1 MAKNRF
7 DNLEAEKQ
15 EAILQAAGEEFI
27 EKGFAGASINQI
39 IKASGMSKGSVYY
52 YFEDKADL
60 FATTLERSIQRFLG
74 EIGWFSLEVLG
85 PDEFW
90 DALLE
95 LARRSVAWA
104 RREEWWVRLAFAFH
118 KLEMEPGTEEAAGRL
133 MEFGRG
139 WWKSILERGQALDLV
154 RTDLPIDLLVAIV
167 MGADRGG
174 DQWIIDHWES
184 LGEEEVLKIA
194 DSRVDL
200 LRDMLAKENEGWER

>member
-1 MAKNRF
+1 MARNRF
-7 DNLEAEKQ
+7 DNLEPDKQ
-15 EAILQAAGEEFI
+15 EAILQAAGEEFVK
-27 EKGFAGASINQI
+27 KGFTGASINRI

-60 FATTLERSIQRFLG
+60 FATTLERSLQRLLD

-95 LARRSVAWA
+95 LTRRSVAWA
-104 RREEWWVRLAFAFH
+104 RKDEWWVRLAFVHH
-118 KLEMEPGTEEAAGRL
+118 KLEMEPGTEKAAGRL
-133 MEFGRG
+133 MEFGHR
-139 WWKSILERGQALDLV
+139 WWKSILERGQALELI

-167 MGADRGG
+167 IGADRGG
-174 DQWIIDHWES
+174 DQWMVDHWEV
-184 LGEEEVLKIA
+184 LGEEETLKIA
-194 DSRVDL
+194 DARVDL

>member
-15 EAILQAAGEEFI
+15 EAILRAAGEEFTQ
-27 EKGFAGASINQI
+27 KGFAGASINQI

-60 FATTLERSIQRFLG
+60 FATTLEHSIQRFLD

-95 LARRSVAWA
+95 LTRRSVAWA
-104 RREEWWVRLAFAFH
+104 RREEWWVRLALAFH
-118 KLEMEPGTEEAAGRL
+118 KLEMEPGTEAATGRL
-133 MEFGRG
+133 MEFGRD
-139 WWKSILERGQALDLV
+139 WWKSILERGQALDLI

-167 MGADRGG
+167 MAADRGG

-184 LGEEEVLKIA
+184 LGEEEILKIA
-194 DSRVDL
+194 DARVDL